1 MDIKKLKEDNLV
13 VIQGFIHAEWVRKD
27 AEITG
32 ANRLNPGNYT
42 PGHKGNTQKRMFG
55 IAFNQP
61 VGNEF
66 LVTTII
72 FDMSSCYG
80 FRWMRPAKQEKPW
93 ENRRKVNPKTAQEVS
108 NEELEQ
114 IKNDPTLKEM
124 VEQWAEDKAP
134 DALRKLSKLSF
145 ASNNGLVADQRRK
158 DEHDA
163 FIKRIRDY
171 ALSLDPE
178 DNYWWESEWTHTNYD
193 PYNGSGD
200 CTLATIALADKCK
213 DEKEVDELLANLNNG
228 GVVHVNGDKTHTW
241 YWKKKSAIKESKMK
255 KFLVKNYK
263 GNITESLK
271 KFNKLNPSL
280 KIKAV
285 KESAKGLII
294 ETVADED
301 EDKFDSYRADFDG
314 MVDRFNKAI
323 HNGDSSAELLKIA
336 KEMATVLEKMSK
348 LDK

>member
-1 MDIKKLKEDNLV
+1 MDIKKLIEDNLV
-13 VIQGFIHAEWVRKD
+13 VIQGFRHAEWVRRD
-27 AEITG
+27 ADDLGRDTST
-32 ANRLNPGNYT
+32 PNYT
-42 PGHKGNTQKRMFG
+42 GKAKGPTQKRMFG

-61 VGNEF
+61 IGNEF

-72 FDMSSCYG
+72 FDMGSCYG
-80 FRWMRPAKQEKPW
+80 FRWMRPAKQDKPW

-108 NEELEQ
+108 DEELEQ
-114 IKNDPTLKEM
+114 IKNDPALKEM

-134 DALRKLSKLSF
+134 EALRKLARLSF
-145 ASNNGLVADQRRK
+145 AGNNRVVADQKAK
-158 DEHDA
+158 DAQDA
-163 FIKRIRDY
+163 FKKRIRDY
-171 ALSLDPE
+171 ALSLDP
-178 DNYWWESEWTHTNYD
+178 DNNYGYESEWTHTNYD

-200 CTLATIALADKCK
+200 CTLATIAAAAGCK
-213 DEKEVDELLANLNNG
+213 DESAVDELFAKLNSG
-228 GVVHVNGDKTHTW
+228 ETIHTHGDRTHTW

-255 KFLVKNYK
+255 KYLVKNYK
-263 GNITESLK
+263 GNVTESLK
-271 KFNKLNPSL
+271 KFSKLNPSL

-285 KESAKGLII
+285 KESAQGLII

-323 HNGDSSAELLKIA
+323 HNGDSSADLLKIA